1 MCIRDSSK
9 AKQIKGYIKTIP
21 FNFPDEALVFGGL
34 THVPLVI
41 ASDFPSAMR
50 AAKLIDVSWDVS
62 SCSNMSSKDIEED
75 ARKIISD
82 EGKGKVFWKIGDYDR
97 CRSDENCREIERE
110 YKTSMVAHVALEP
123 MAALA
128 NSVDG
133 KLHIYAGHQVCL
145 LYTSPSPRDATLSR
159 MPSSA

>member
-1 MCIRDSSK
+1 M
-9 AKQIKGYIKTIP
+9 A
-21 FNFPDEALVFGGL
+21 FGGL
-34 THVPLVI
+34 THVPVVI

-75 ARKIISD
+75 AQKVIGEESN
-82 EGKGKVFWKIGDYDR
+82 GKVFWKIGDYDK
-97 CRSDENCREIERE
+97 CKSNENCREIERE

-128 NSVDG
+128 NFIDETY
-133 KLHIYAGHQVCL
+133 IY
-145 LYTSPSPRDATLSR
+145 TLGIK
-159 MPSSA
+159 